1 MPGQDD
7 RNKIAADDELASAV
21 LQRQEVFR
29 AVNEQIEQ
37 LGSTFEPESSW
48 LILVC
53 ECGDAAC
60 REHVELPRDVYEDV
74 REDPL
79 RFVIKPGHEM
89 LGSDWIVACE
99 PGYYLV
105 EKSSVHARTRSR

>member
-1 MPGQDD
+1 VPDQDD
-7 RNKIAADDELASAV
+7 RNNFGADDELASAV
-21 LQRQEVFR
+21 LRRQELFR

-37 LGSTFEPESSW
+37 LGSSYEPDSPW

-53 ECGDAAC
+53 ECSDASC
-60 REHVELPRDVYEDV
+60 QEHVELPRDVYEDV

-99 PGYYLV
+99 PGYYVV
-105 EKSSVHARTRSR
+105 EKSSLHARARSR